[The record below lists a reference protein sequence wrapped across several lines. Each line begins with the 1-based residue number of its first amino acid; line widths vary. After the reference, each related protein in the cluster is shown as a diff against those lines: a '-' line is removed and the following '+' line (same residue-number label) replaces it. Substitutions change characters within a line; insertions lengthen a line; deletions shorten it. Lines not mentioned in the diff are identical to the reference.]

1 VPLPQQ
7 SLALAVTSAIVADAD
22 IPPLPRSPTPTT
34 QVRLMKAKTL
44 LLPTLAAATFLVLSI
59 WTATAAGSTE
69 KVLYNF
75 SAYPHGARPY
85 GNLIADASGNLYGT
99 TYIGGAHEL
108 GAVFKLA
115 PNGKGGWT
123 QTVLYSFK
131 GGSDG
136 QYPISRLVF
145 DAAGNLYGTTLSGGA
160 STCNGNKGGCGTVF
174 KLAPNSRS
182 GWTESVIYRF
192 KGGSDGIAPYAGL
205 TLDSAGNLY
214 GTTEEGGTGQ
224 STNCLGTCG
233 TVFRLAPG
241 AHGNW
246 TESILY
252 RFTGSDGYLP
262 EAELILDSAGSLYG
276 TTRYGGSPGG
286 GTVFKLTPSSNSW
299 TQSVL
304 YNFTGKNDGDHPIAG
319 LIFDQA
325 GNLYGTAA
333 EGGSKGCA
341 GGCGVVFELI
351 SNGNGSYSES
361 VLHIFV
367 GGASDGD
374 APTAGLVF
382 DQAGNLY
389 GTTDDGGK
397 SNGPVGV
404 VFELSPSSGGQW
416 TESIVHV
423 FAGSIDGAHPSSGG
437 ALVIDKANNLYGTTN
452 TGGTVDVG
460 TAFELTPTTGGQWTK
475 STIYSFPST
484 DGLNPNGNLVED
496 ASGNF
501 YGTTFYGGTYGHGEV
516 FKMAPNS
523 TGGWAKST
531 IYSFKGTTDG
541 LDPSSLVFDKS
552 GNLYG
557 TAGSV
562 SGASTTF
569 GLIFELK
576 PNGSGT
582 WTDTTL
588 YTFSSD
594 ADGYVP
600 VSLVFGPSGNLYGE
614 TQYGGSN
621 GIYAGTVYQLTN
633 NGTGVW
639 TKTIIHNF
647 GGKNDGGIPEG
658 GLIMDAAGN
667 LYGTTEEG
675 GTTGWGVVFELSPS
689 SGGSWTENLLY
700 SFLGGSD
707 GATPFGGVIF
717 DPAGNLYGTT
727 EGGGSAQLGT
737 VFKLTPSAGSWT
749 ESVLHSFTGGSD
761 GAGTLGAMPGLSI
774 DVAGNLYG
782 TTPVGGDLTC
792 KCGIVFELS
801 PGSGGQW
808 TETVLHNFTS
818 FPGDGTGGL
827 PLIVDASGV
836 LYGTSSVGGSAND
849 GAIFVVT
856 P

>member
-1 VPLPQQ
+1 MKSLTPLVP
-7 SLALAVTSAIVADAD
+7 
-22 IPPLPRSPTPTT
+22 
-34 QVRLMKAKTL
+34 RLISF
-44 LLPTLAAATFLVLSI
+44 TFLALSI

-75 SAYPHGARPY
+75 SSFPHGESPQA
-85 GNLIADASGNLYGT
+85 NLIADTAGNLYGT
-99 TYIGGAHEL
+99 TYAGGAHEL
-108 GAVFKLA
+108 GAVFKLTPSA
-115 PNGKGGWT
+115 KGPWM

-136 QYPISRLVF
+136 EYPRSSLVF
-145 DAAGNLYGTTLSGGA
+145 DAAGNLYGTTASGGT
-160 STCNGNKGGCGTVF
+160 STCSGNKGGCGTVF
-174 KLAPNSRS
+174 KLAPNSHS
-182 GWTESVIYRF
+182 GWTESLIYTF
-192 KGGSDGIAPYAGL
+192 KGGSDGLGPVAGL

-214 GTTEEGGTGQ
+214 GTTQDGGTGQ
-224 STNCLGTCG
+224 STNCALGTCG

-241 AHGNW
+241 SHGTW

-252 RFTGSDGYLP
+252 NFTGSDGINP
-262 EAELILDSAGSLYG
+262 QGELIFDSAGSLYG
-276 TTRYGGSPGG
+276 TTKYGGSSGSG
-286 GTVFKLTPSSNSW
+286 AVFKLTPSSNSW

-304 YNFTGKNDGDHPIAG
+304 YSFTGRTDGANPLSS
-319 LIFDQA
+319 LIFDKA

-333 EGGSKGCA
+333 LGGSCA

-367 GGASDGD
+367 GGASDGYL
-374 APTAGLVF
+374 PMAGLVF

-404 VFELSPSSGGQW
+404 VFELSPGSGGQW
-416 TESIVHV
+416 TETIVHA

-452 TGGTVDVG
+452 EGGTVNAG
-460 TAFELTPTTGGQWTK
+460 TAFELTPGASGQWTK

-484 DGLNPNGNLVED
+484 DGQHPDGKLIED

-501 YGTTFYGGTYGHGEV
+501 YGTTYSGGTYGYGEV
-516 FKMAPNS
+516 FKLAPNS
-523 TGGWAKST
+523 GGGFTKST
-531 IYSFKGTTDG
+531 IYLFKGPADG
-541 LDPSSLVFDKS
+541 YGPKDLVFDKS

-557 TAGSV
+557 TAGSLIG
-562 SGASTTF
+562 SSTGY

-576 PNGSGT
+576 PNGSGM
-582 WTDTTL
+582 WTYSKL
-588 YTFSSD
+588 YEFSSD
-594 ADGYVP
+594 ADGYGP
-600 VSLVFGPSGNLYGE
+600 VGLIFDASGNLYGE
-614 TQYGGSN
+614 TQYGGTYLL
-621 GIYAGTVYQLTN
+621 GGTVYKLTN
-633 NGTGVW
+633 NGNGVW
-639 TKTIIHNF
+639 TKTVLYNF
-647 GGKNDGGIPEG
+647 LNDNNGGSPQG
-658 GLIMDAAGN
+658 GLVMDAAGN
-667 LYGTTEEG
+667 LYGATYVSG
-675 GTTGWGVVFELSPS
+675 AKYGVVFELSN
-689 SGGSWTENLLY
+689 SGGVWTEKVLY
-700 SFLGGSD
+700 EFSGGSD
-707 GATPFGGVIF
+707 GAYPFGGVIF

-727 EGGGSAQLGT
+727 AEGGSAKLGT

-761 GAGTLGAMPGLSI
+761 GAGVFPTMPGLVI
-774 DVAGNLYG
+774 DAAGNLYG
-782 TTPVGGDLTC
+782 TTPKGGDITC
-792 KCGIVFELS
+792 GCGIVFELS